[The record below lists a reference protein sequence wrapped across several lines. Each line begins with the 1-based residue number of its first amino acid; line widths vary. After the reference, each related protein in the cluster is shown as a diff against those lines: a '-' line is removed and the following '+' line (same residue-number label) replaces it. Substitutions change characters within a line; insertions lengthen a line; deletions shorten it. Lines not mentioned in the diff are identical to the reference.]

1 MNIIEERLDVPVRG
15 DYDIIISG
23 CGVAGISAAIAA
35 RRAGIEKVLLLEKSF
50 SLGGLAT
57 SGLIMLFEPLDDGTG
72 DRVMD
77 GLALEF
83 LKNATRYGISTLDPQ
98 WRSFPKVGLES
109 PRCMSVFSPT
119 VFSLVLDDML
129 GKEKIDLILDSH
141 VVNAMTDGNAVKAVI
156 VENREGRAAYSARM
170 FIDATGDAV
179 ILDRCKVPCR
189 SGKSWLASICL
200 KGSAESALKAAETGD
215 MLNLL
220 QWHNYGAK
228 DNGKGHPD
236 WFPVLEGGLSSEDVT
251 RFMRGSRS
259 LVFDAIKDENPSSRD
274 VIALPSVPQLR
285 KTRRIDGD
293 YTVTESDFNL
303 RHEDSIGVC
312 GDYKYSGRWYEVPL
326 GALFNR
332 GCGNLLTCGRS
343 ISADGWAWDALREI
357 PVCIMTGQAAGVAA
371 ATAVMEGKSLPDT
384 PIAGIQKNL
393 EKQGVR
399 LHK

>member
-1 MNIIEERLDVPVRG
+1 
-15 DYDIIISG
+15 DYDIIIAG

-35 RRAGIEKVLLLEKSF
+35 KRAGIEKVLLLEKSF

-83 LKNATRYGISTLDPQ
+83 LENATRYGLSTLDPA
-98 WRSFPKVGLES
+98 WNGFPKRGPVS

-119 VFSLVLDDML
+119 VFSLVLDEML
-129 GKEKIDLILDSH
+129 RKESIDLILDSH
-141 VVNAMTDGNAVKAVI
+141 VVSASNDGNLCKAVI
-156 VENREGRAAYSARM
+156 VENREGRAAYSARV
-170 FIDATGDAV
+170 FVDATGDA
-179 ILDRCKVPCR
+179 ILLDRCGVPCR
-189 SGKSWLASICL
+189 TGKNWLASICI
-200 KGSAESALKAAETGD
+200 KATADSAAKAAETKD
-215 MLNLL
+215 ILQLL
-220 QWHNYGAK
+220 QWRNYGSS
-228 DNGKGHPD
+228 DLGKGHPEG
-236 WFPVLEGGLSSEDVT
+236 FPILEGLSSEEVT
-251 RFMRGSRS
+251 LFMRSARS
-259 LVFDAIKDENPSSRD
+259 LMFNSIKDDQPSSRD
-274 VIALPSVPQLR
+274 IIAMPSIPQLR

-293 YTVTESDFNL
+293 YTVSEADINV

-326 GALFNR
+326 GSLINTKKP
-332 GCGNLLTCGRS
+332 NLLTCGRS

-357 PVCIMTGQAAGVAA
+357 PVCIMTGQAAGVMAA
-371 ATAVMEGKSLPDT
+371 SAVKEGKLLSDIPVGKVQGL
-384 PIAGIQKNL
+384 L